1 MTTLI
6 IILCIIFWLMTAYLS
21 FKGGYKFGVAVGIST
36 AIEVSKGNELDTKKI
51 LKMALETL
59 RDR

>member
-6 IILCIIFWLMTAYLS
+6 IILCIIFWLMTVYLS
-21 FKGGYKFGVAVGIST
+21 FKGGYKFGIAIGIGT

-59 RDR
+59 RDI

>member
-1 MTTLI
+1 
-6 IILCIIFWLMTAYLS
+6 MTAVLA
-21 FKGGYKFGVAVGIST
+21 FEGGYKFGVAVGIST